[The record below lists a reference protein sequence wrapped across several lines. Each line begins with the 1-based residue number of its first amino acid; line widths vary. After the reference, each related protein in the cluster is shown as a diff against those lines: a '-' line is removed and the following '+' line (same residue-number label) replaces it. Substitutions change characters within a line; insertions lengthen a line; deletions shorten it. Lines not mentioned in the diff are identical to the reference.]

1 MKGKLNILYSTLGCL
16 LLLSSCAKEPHPPID
31 KNPSSDQ
38 MNDGD
43 IIDENPSSNQMN
55 DGNIID
61 ENPSS
66 DQMNNGNIGALFPVG
81 TNLQEMISVQPA
93 IKDTAYVYKHSS
105 GQSDTILLA
114 DFFDVWE
121 EYSGSDWIHNA
132 TITIVRRE
140 EIPVKLY
147 LPLEDEFGLNRITE
161 HVYSNL
167 LTCVIVAPRFT
178 LEDQPFWDIIEEFH
192 LWSKNNDVQVVAY
205 VDDSG
210 NDAFTMGGAL
220 GLSLQVNATNR
231 DYLYPLTQGELGMIV
246 MYKGIILGK
255 LTLEDFPDDLS
266 ALVNKV
272 PEWKAKSK
280 KQ

>member
-16 LLLSSCAKEPHPPID
+16 LLLSSCAKEPHPP
-31 KNPSSDQ
+31 
-38 MNDGD
+38 
-43 IIDENPSSNQMN
+43 
-55 DGNIID
+55 ID

-121 EYSGSDWIHNA
+121 KYSGSDWIHNA

-178 LEDQPFWDIIEEFH
+178 LEDQTFWDIAEEFH
-192 LWSKNNDVQVVAY
+192 LWSK
-205 VDDSG
+205 
-210 NDAFTMGGAL
+210 
-220 GLSLQVNATNR
+220 
-231 DYLYPLTQGELGMIV
+231 
-246 MYKGIILGK
+246 K
-255 LTLEDFPDDLS
+255 
-266 ALVNKV
+266 
-272 PEWKAKSK
+272 
-280 KQ
+280 

>member
-38 MNDGD
+38 VNDGD

-178 LEDQPFWDIIEEFH
+178 LEDQTFWDIVEEFH
-192 LWSKNNDVQVVAY
+192 LWSKHNDVQVVAY
-205 VDDSG
+205 V
-210 NDAFTMGGAL
+210 NDQENDPFDMKGAL
-220 GLSLQVNATNR
+220 GLTLQVNATHR
-231 DYLYPLTQGELGMIV
+231 EYIYPLIENDLGMIV
-246 MYKGIILGK
+246 MYKGVILDK
-255 LTLEDFPDDLS
+255 INLEDFPNDLPS
-266 ALVNKV
+266 LIKKV
-272 PEWKAKSK
+272 PQWKEKSIK
-280 KQ
+280 K